1 MTKEELKKVLKPLI
15 KECIK
20 DVFFEP
26 GVLSSV
32 IKEVVSGM
40 TGTTSTIKAK
50 STPLPSASKEEVVK
64 KIEETKKK
72 MLESINRDAYGG
84 VDLFEGTNPLASAG
98 APSSPSEPE
107 GMNAATNPLSNFD
120 PSDPGVDI
128 SFLKRFKK

>member
-32 IKEVVSGM
+32 IKEVVGGM
-40 TGTTSTIKAK
+40 VGTTSSVETK
-50 STPLPSASKEEVVK
+50 STTSPSTSKEEVVK
-64 KIEETKKK
+64 KIEETKRK

-84 VDLFEGTNPLASAG
+84 VDLFEGTSPIASVG
-98 APSSPSEPE
+98 VPSSPSEPE
-107 GMNAATNPLSNFD
+107 GMSAATNPLSNVD
-120 PSDPGVDI
+120 PNDPGVDI